1 MITKDIAAI
10 SQRPRLMGLVSIG
23 QSMNCRRRR
32 KRLVPSIS
40 KPPSRW
46 AARRSGSRRRT
57 APAEHARLAGPLA
70 DRTVGEVPPP
80 QNAPRYVDPAVPRVA
95 GPRGDREVAELSPS
109 RNMMDSI
116 NSNVPLLLDIV
127 SIGQAMNYRPRRT
140 LLIVSPALFPALLDI
155 VSTGQY
161 RDSRTLF
168 VSRPLRPCRVR

>member
-1 MITKDIAAI
+1 
-10 SQRPRLMGLVSIG
+10 
-23 QSMNCRRRR
+23 
-32 KRLVPSIS
+32 
-40 KPPSRW
+40 
-46 AARRSGSRRRT
+46 
-57 APAEHARLAGPLA
+57 
-70 DRTVGEVPPP
+70 
-80 QNAPRYVDPAVPRVA
+80 
-95 GPRGDREVAELSPS
+95 
-109 RNMMDSI
+109 MMDSI